1 MPKMSKGSMLFF
13 KKVFYPTSKVYF
25 IGCVGWVGV
34 WYLVDGQVYPSK
46 GILWLP
52 YLSTY
57 IILIPNMI
65 LRRFSD
71 EENVE
76 NKEHENNNV
85 KGKYDIELK
94 KMQYIEKN
102 AAHMVTAITGVLI
115 ISAAISAMK
124 NTEMIPKEAIMF
136 ESLALILAVVGVLP
150 KYWIPSTKDNWLNWL
165 RHYKTVFYTFSI
177 SLFLGGLLL
186 LLEWM

>member
-1 MPKMSKGSMLFF
+1 MEIDKIPLGGSMQFS
-13 KKVFYPTSKVYF
+13 KKVLQQPSMVYLF
-25 IGCVGWVGV
+25 GCLGWVGV
-34 WYLVDGQVYPSK
+34 WYLVDGQLYPSK

-57 IILIPNMI
+57 IILIPNLI

-71 EENVE
+71 EE

-85 KGKYDIELK
+85 KGKYDIELD

-124 NTEMIPKEAIMF
+124 STEMIPKEAIMF

-150 KYWIPSTKDNWLNWL
+150 KYWIPSPKDTWLKWL
-165 RHYKTVFYTFSI
+165 RHFKTVFYTFSI